1 MRVAEDRRP
10 LRRSILLL
18 LLMSSHRC
26 CAALVGF
33 ARKITHTY
41 IHAVTLNEK
50 VKGKDE
56 VKVSADL
63 VKQKRGSTVA
73 FLSEMCVSAKTQRQ
87 QEQ

>member
-1 MRVAEDRRP
+1 MRIVEDRRP

-33 ARKITHTY
+33 ARKLTHTY

-56 VKVSADL
+56 VNVSADL
-63 VKQKRGSTVA
+63 VEKERGTHLRLYA
-73 FLSEMCVSAKTQRQ
+73 YMCVSAKTS
-87 QEQ
+87 